1 MILLILPA
9 VYAEEEYTL
18 GVEDVLRI
26 SVLEQPE
33 LNSTVTVAP
42 DGTIVLPQPIGA
54 IPAKGLTRAQLEEA
68 IRQKLSPHISGGV
81 NVTVQMIE
89 YKSRKIAIFGEV
101 RSPGIYTYVQIPPL
115 PEILARAGGLTP
127 TADLMRIMVL
137 SPDHQKPT
145 QIINLQQLLQ
155 QTQPAWPQLLPGDTV
170 FVSPQHLLVPEEQAP
185 PPATETPNDLELPAP
200 TASAPVQGMTPSQIF
215 ITVLGEVS
223 RPATYQVAPGATVL
237 DVLNLAGGP
246 TLFADLQRVTLIRQN
261 MQMLIDIKK
270 VLQSGKLQWLPP
282 LQTGDTIRVPRLN
295 QKSGNW
301 KSHLRLALDVAAI
314 VSVYLLVSRVA
325 GD

>member
-1 MILLILPA
+1 VHKCLKSVKVSKVKRQLYRLYRLYRLFKNRRIWKSKWYQVELSLSIQSIKKEGAADEPSCFRRAVLMRAFPMILLMILLILPA

-155 QTQPAWPQLLPGDTV
+155 HLALP
-170 FVSPQHLLVPEEQAP
+170 F
-185 PPATETPNDLELPAP
+185 
-200 TASAPVQGMTPSQIF
+200 
-215 ITVLGEVS
+215 
-223 RPATYQVAPGATVL
+223 
-237 DVLNLAGGP
+237 
-246 TLFADLQRVTLIRQN
+246 
-261 MQMLIDIKK
+261 
-270 VLQSGKLQWLPP
+270 
-282 LQTGDTIRVPRLN
+282 
-295 QKSGNW
+295 
-301 KSHLRLALDVAAI
+301 LRLAPE
-314 VSVYLLVSRVA
+314 LLIQGRLPPEVR
-325 GD
+325 